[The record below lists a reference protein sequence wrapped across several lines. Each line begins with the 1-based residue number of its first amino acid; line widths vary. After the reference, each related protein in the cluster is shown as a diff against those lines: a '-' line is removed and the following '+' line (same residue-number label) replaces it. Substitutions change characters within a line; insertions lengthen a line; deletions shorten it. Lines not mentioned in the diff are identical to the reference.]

1 MRQLTK
7 WTEEQITAIAEKD
20 CDLLV
25 AAAAGAGKTAVLV
38 ERIIKKVI
46 RDKDPID
53 IDSMLVVTFTNAA
66 ASEMRERIAMAL
78 DKAIEENPH
87 SQRLQRQLLLL
98 PKAGITTI
106 HSFCMD
112 ILKNN
117 YHRLDLPPNFRVA
130 DETESTLLKI
140 EGIDE
145 LFDMQYEEGHGLFF
159 KLLDS
164 YSGNRDDNKLKDMVL
179 EIYNFVR
186 STPWPVKWLKEMTKD
201 YDIGDD
207 FNFIKT
213 EWAKVIL
220 DFVNIELYG
229 CLNDLYKAHSV
240 AMAGYGLEK
249 CESQLSDDIENVKA
263 LLYFEGRGWDSLYE
277 AFGDIKFSTQLQPTK
292 GGDKSSYEILK
303 ELRKNAKEKIYK
315 LRDEFFDSD
324 LDDISKDL
332 CTLHPLIE
340 YLCQLV
346 IKFDKL
352 YGNLKKE
359 KSLIDFNDLEHFSLK
374 ILTVVDDNGV
384 ISPSPAALSLRDK
397 YSEIMIDEYQDSNMV
412 QEVILNI
419 ISKREIGLPNMF
431 MVGDVKQS
439 IYRFR
444 QAKPELFLDKYER
457 YSEDSGNKDRKVM
470 LYKNFRSR
478 QEIIN
483 GVNCLFKQLMTKYVG
498 EIQYNEK
505 EYLNYGAFY
514 PEDEGDISYNLELHI
529 LDLYKEDEET
539 DKDDENKGSG
549 DEIEDSLEKED
560 EIEDELEDIQAEA
573 RIVGHRILDLVG
585 KGESSPL
592 RIYDKDLKGYRKVDF
607 KDIVILLR
615 TVRNWADT
623 FEEELSAM
631 GVPIFADT
639 GTGYFKRIE
648 VQIILSL
655 LQIIDNP
662 LQDIPLLAVLKSPIG
677 GFSSQEL
684 LNIRQLDRNIT
695 FFEAMVIEGKEDN
708 EIGRKASVFLLRLD
722 AWREKALH
730 MPTDQLIW
738 YLYNDTGY
746 MSYVSAMPEGRQ
758 RRENLKILF
767 ERAKKYEDTSF
778 KGLFNFI
785 NFIEKIKSGSGDM
798 GNAKILGEGDNVVR
812 IMSIHKSKGLEFPV
826 VILSGVGKGFNMQD
840 TRKAV
845 LLHQEMGFGADLVDV
860 DKRITYATLPKKAL
874 KHKIKMETLSEEMRI
889 LYVGMT
895 RAKEKLIITGFDRN
909 ITKTVQGWLGALDYD
924 KEKLPVH
931 MVLQGN
937 KYLSWIGLALIRHGE
952 MEALRELAEFGSLS
966 NNGLFT
972 DNSSWVLKIWKKAEL
987 LKEKQIEKESTNLR
1001 EALENIKKD
1010 KGFGTF
1016 AEKIDKKLNW
1026 TYPYE
1031 KSTLLPVKLSV
1042 TELKRLKTEEDDYAK
1057 ELYSSLDIKK
1067 PVFLEE
1073 ERTMSAAKR
1082 GSIMHFIM
1090 QHLDLRNVSNID
1102 GIKTQVEQMEAE
1114 EFITFEEAKA
1124 ADINRI
1130 YEFFKSN
1137 IGQRLLSAE
1146 KVFREKA
1153 FNIEISPGEVYPD
1166 QGYKDTDDKILL
1178 QGIIDCY
1185 FFEDDEIILLDYKT
1199 DYIDNNEKEKAEAYK
1214 IQIDYYTKALKT
1226 ILGKNVK
1233 ERYIYFFYS
1242 GNAMKV

>member
-1 MRQLTK
+1 MTK
-7 WTEEQITAIAEKD
+7 WTKEQLSAIDEKD

-46 RDKDPID
+46 RDEDPID
-53 IDSMLVVTFTNAA
+53 IDNMLVVTFTNAA

-78 DKAIEENPH
+78 DKAIEENPR

-112 ILKNN
+112 VLKNN
-117 YHRLDLPPNFRVA
+117 YTRLDLTPDFRVA

-140 EGIDE
+140 EGIEE
-145 LFDMQYEEGHGLFF
+145 LFDMQYEEGSELFF

-179 EIYNFVR
+179 EIYSFVR
-186 STPWPVKWLKEMTKD
+186 STPWPDKWLKEMTKA
-201 YDIGDD
+201 YDLAED
-207 FNFIKT
+207 FDFIKT
-213 EWAKVIL
+213 PWAKVIL
-220 DFVNIELYG
+220 DFVDIELFG
-229 CLNDLYKAHSV
+229 CLNTLNKAYEI
-240 AMAGYGLEK
+240 AMMGYGLEK
-249 CESQLSDDIENVKA
+249 CAIQLSDDIENVKS
-263 LLYFEGRGWDSLYE
+263 LLYFEGRSWDSLYE
-277 AFGDIKFSTQLQPTK
+277 AFGDIKFSTQRQPTK
-292 GGDKSSYEILK
+292 DGDKDSYEILK
-303 ELRKNAKEKIYK
+303 ELRKNTKEKIYK

-324 LDDISKDL
+324 SSGIISDL
-332 CTLHPLIE
+332 NTLHPLIE

-346 IKFDKL
+346 MNFDKL
-352 YGNLKKE
+352 YTDMKKE
-359 KSLIDFNDLEHFSLK
+359 KGLIDFNDLEHFSLK
-374 ILTVVDDNGV
+374 ILTKEDDNGEIV
-384 ISPSPAALSLRDK
+384 PSSAALSLRDK

-419 ISKREIGLPNMF
+419 ISKREIGSPNMF

-498 EIQYNEK
+498 EIQYNND

-514 PEDEGDISYNLELHI
+514 PKDEEEVPYNLELHI
-529 LDLYKEDEET
+529 LDLFKEEELLVGE
-539 DKDDENKGSG
+539 ENQDTG
-549 DEIEDSLEKED
+549 DEIEDSIEKED

-585 KGESSPL
+585 KGASNPL
-592 RIYDKDLKGYRKVDF
+592 RIYDKELKGYRNADF

-623 FEEELSAM
+623 FEEELGAM

-684 LNIRQLDRNIT
+684 LDIRQIDRNISFYEAIT
-695 FFEAMVIEGKEDN
+695 FAGKKDDDM
-708 EIGRKASVFLLRLD
+708 GRKVSTFLSRLE

-746 MSYVSAMPEGRQ
+746 MSYVSAMPEGHQ

-826 VILSGVGKGFNMQD
+826 VILGGVGKGFNMQD

-845 LLHQEMGFGADLVDV
+845 LLHHEMGFGADLVDV

-909 ITKTVQGWLGALDYD
+909 ITKTVKGWLGALDYD
-924 KEKLPVH
+924 KEKLPAH

-937 KYLSWIGLALIRHGE
+937 KYLSWIGLALIRHGK
-952 MEALRELAEFGSLS
+952 MKVLREQAELGGLS
-966 NNGLFT
+966 NNNLLA
-972 DNSSWVLKIWKKAEL
+972 DNSSWDLKIWKKAEL

-1016 AEKIDKKLNW
+1016 AEEIDKKLNW

-1102 GIKTQVEQMEAE
+1102 GIKTQVEQMVVQ
-1114 EFITFEEAKA
+1114 EFLTIEEAKA
-1124 ADINRI
+1124 ADTNRI
-1130 YEFFKSN
+1130 YEFFKSDL
-1137 IGQRLLSAE
+1137 GERLLSAE

-1166 QGYKDTDDKILL
+1166 QDYKDMDDKILL

-1233 ERYIYFFYS
+1233 ERYIYFFHS
-1242 GNAMKV
+1242 GNGVRVW